1 MCMVFYPTF
10 FSAFFLTLAVLVSS
24 YRWQPDWYEKFSDL
38 KVLPIGQQSVQS
50 LLQWLKYFYLRILD
64 LSPCWKQTYPSKS
77 FFHPCTPFCV
87 TLSSESAHIFQRYC
101 ISISSINFCSLAL
114 CCKLILSTPVW
125 HVNHDTSLNE
135 NFFLGGEE
143 RSQFPWLTE
152 PKGFWGK
159 DVPLSTKHR
168 NCWKHGIISEWAAD
182 KILTFFR
189 SVLNAR
195 VSTKKPQKY
204 TSNTGM
210 SPWCLMLK

>member
-10 FSAFFLTLAVLVSS
+10 FSALFLTLAVLVSS

-135 NFFLGGEE
+135 NFFGVGKKGLNFPDWQSQRDSGE
-143 RSQFPWLTE
+143 RMFPYPPNTE
-152 PKGFWGK
+152 IAENMESF
-159 DVPLSTKHR
+159 LSELQIKYWH
-168 NCWKHGIISEWAAD
+168 
-182 KILTFFR
+182 F
-189 SVLNAR
+189 SVLF
-195 VSTKKPQKY
+195 
-204 TSNTGM
+204 
-210 SPWCLMLK
+210 